1 MKNVKVIIGLAIC
14 AVVVIALGKVLLDS
28 EDSAAPASST
38 QPTQATELHIEYPDL
53 DESHN
58 FERQPASVIT
68 STLREGTGIIF
79 LGFKEC
85 PWCQKL
91 APLVNEAA
99 KAANQKVY
107 YLDIRQARENNTTE
121 YQELISILS
130 PYLPKD
136 EEGQVRIYVP
146 DLSIVKNGEI
156 VWRHEN
162 ESVTEDEKTP
172 ETYWTEERQRRAVDK
187 ITQQLNNLNEEA
199 IQ

>member
-1 MKNVKVIIGLAIC
+1 MKNTKVIIGLAIC
-14 AVVVIALGKVLLDS
+14 AVLAIVLGKVLLDS
-28 EDSAAPASST
+28 KDSSAPAANT
-38 QPTQATELHIEYPDL
+38 QLTEVAELHEEYPDL
-53 DESHN
+53 GEDHN
-58 FERQPASVIT
+58 FERQPASVVA
-68 STLREGTGIIF
+68 STFREGTGAIF

-99 KAANQKVY
+99 EAAGQKVY

-130 PYLPKD
+130 PHLPKD
-136 EEGQVRIYVP
+136 ESGQPRIYVP
-146 DLSIVKNGEI
+146 DFSIVKNGEI
-156 VWRHEN
+156 IWRHEN
-162 ESVTEDEKTP
+162 ESVTDSEKTP
-172 ETYWTEERQRRAVDK
+172 DTYWTEERQRRAVDR